1 MERPHGP
8 ALFRPDTLQAAPTD
22 GGGGGYEMRRTG
34 EHELALGDRLPQPK
48 RGGDNAGIAFFG
60 IFKMSSTWRTQEEL
74 PGLELT

>member
-1 MERPHGP
+1 MAQP
-8 ALFRPDTLQAAPTD
+8 FFDPTRYKQRQLTG

>member
-1 MERPHGP
+1 MAQP
-8 ALFRPDTLQAAPTD
+8 FFDPTRYKQRQLT
-22 GGGGGYEMRRTG
+22 GGGYEMRRTG

>member
-1 MERPHGP
+1 MAQP
-8 ALFRPDTLQAAPTD
+8 FFDPTRYKQRQLT
-22 GGGGGYEMRRTG
+22 GGGGYEMRRTG

>member
-1 MERPHGP
+1 MAQP
-8 ALFRPDTLQAAPTD
+8 FFDPTRYKQRQLT
-22 GGGGGYEMRRTG
+22 GGGGGYDMRRTR
-34 EHELALGDRLPQPK
+34 EPELALGDRLPQPK

>member
-1 MERPHGP
+1 MAQP
-8 ALFRPDTLQAAPTD
+8 FFDPTRYKQRQRR